1 MRKAFVARPAVS
13 QGSLCR
19 LRMLQ
24 ILADRLKAEPVGD
37 ELIGSAILRVI
48 VQKVAW
54 RTDGILGFSVDEN
67 RFFSRHGSSGELPG
81 G

>member
-19 LRMLQ
+19 LWMLQ
-24 ILADRLKAEPVGD
+24 ILVDRLKAEPVRVKDTGC
-37 ELIGSAILRVI
+37 AILRVI
-48 VQKVAW
+48 VQTGAW
-54 RTDGILGFSVDEN
+54 RTDGILGFSADEN

-81 G
+81 S